1 MTSNANI
8 VVGPYQVEATGSVT
22 FISHGEGMAIQS
34 VGDLSTLNI
43 ESAGSV
49 SMLAGATGV
58 ILLNIYPQLV
68 GPRIQLEEGT
78 ITIAVGEIGA
88 GASITL
94 TEAAI
99 ILCVGDVTYTLTA
112 EGIVEEVDDVTREVT
127 SEGHVLTAAESELSV
142 GVEGIVT
149 EAPLKE
155 EVYEG
160 SAVVEADT
168 AETVIDGIRMDEA
181 GITEME

>member
-1 MTSNANI
+1 MLFRSTS
-8 VVGPYQVEATGSVT
+8 SVT
-22 FISHGEGMAIQS
+22 FISHGEGMSIQS
-34 VGDLSTLNI
+34 AGDLSTLNI

-58 ILLNIYPQLV
+58 ILLNIYPQLI
-68 GPRIQLEEGT
+68 GPRIQLEEGM
-78 ITIAVGEIGA
+78 ITIAVGETGV

-112 EGIVEEVDDVTREVT
+112 EGIVEEVDEVTREVT
-127 SEGHVLTAAESELSV
+127 SDGHVLTAAESELTVSAEGLSV
-142 GVEGIVT
+142 

-160 SAVVEADT
+160 SAVVESDT
-168 AETVIDGIRMDEA
+168 LETVIDGIRTDEA